1 MKEEDNVK
9 TTWLRMLLFIAPFV
23 FVNAV
28 WGQAYPSRPVR
39 FIVPFPPAGANDVI
53 ARLLAVPLTELLGQQ
68 FIIDNR
74 GGANTIIGTD
84 LTAKASPD
92 GYTILIVPGSF
103 AINIS
108 LYKKLP
114 YDSIRDFTPVV
125 MIGNGAYIIVVHPSL
140 PVKSAAELIAL
151 AKQKPG
157 EISYG
162 SSGVGNVTH
171 LAAEL
176 FNMMAGTKM
185 LHVTY
190 KGGGPVMIDLLGGRV
205 SVFFSTVST
214 AASHIKAGKLRA
226 IGATTA
232 EPSAAFPDVP
242 PVTRTGLPGYE
253 VSGWYGILAPA
264 GTPRATIDT
273 LNKAVRAALSKP
285 ELKSKLL
292 AVGVET
298 VDTTPA
304 QFRQFLLADIEKWRK
319 VVKTLNITAE

>member
-1 MKEEDNVK
+1 MRLM
-9 TTWLRMLLFIAPFV
+9 WLRTLLLMMALFACL
-23 FVNAV
+23 NGA
-28 WGQAYPSRPVR
+28 WAQTYPLRPVR
-39 FIVPFPPAGANDVI
+39 FIVPFPPGGANDTI
-53 ARLLAVPLTELLGQQ
+53 ARLLAIPLTETLGQQ
-68 FIIDNR
+68 FVIDNR

-92 GYTILIVPGSF
+92 GHTILIVPGSF
-103 AINIS
+103 AINVS

-114 YDSIRDFTPVV
+114 YDSVRDFTPVV
-125 MIGNGAYIIVVHPSL
+125 MIGNGAYMIVVHPSL

-151 AKQKPG
+151 AKQKPA
-157 EISYG
+157 EIRYA

-185 LHVTY
+185 LHVPY
-190 KGGGPVMIDLLGGRV
+190 KGGGPVMVDLLAGRV

-214 AASHIKAGKLRA
+214 AASHVRSGKLRA

-242 PVTRTGLPGYE
+242 PVARTGLPGYE

-264 GTPRATIDT
+264 GTPKAAIDT
-273 LNKAVRAALSKP
+273 LNKATRAALSKP
-285 ELKSKLL
+285 ELKGKLL
-292 AVGVET
+292 AVGVES
-298 VDTTPA
+298 VDTTTG
-304 QFRQFLLADIEKWRK
+304 QFRQFLLVEMKKWDK
-319 VVKTLNITAE
+319 VVKTLNITAQ

>member
-1 MKEEDNVK
+1 MNLV
-9 TTWLRMLLFIAPFV
+9 WLRALLLIALFACL
-23 FVNAV
+23 NGA
-28 WGQAYPSRPVR
+28 GAQAYPVRPVR
-39 FIVPFPPAGANDVI
+39 FIVPFPPAGANDII
-53 ARLLAVPLTELLGQQ
+53 ARLLAVPLSEMLGQQ
-68 FIIDNR
+68 FVVDNR

-92 GYTILIVPGSF
+92 GHTILIVPGSF
-103 AINIS
+103 AINVS

-114 YDSIRDFTPVV
+114 YDSVRDFAPVV
-125 MIGNGAYIIVVHPSL
+125 MIGNGAYVVVVHPSL
-140 PVKSAAELIAL
+140 PVTSAAELIAL
-151 AKQKPG
+151 ARQKPG
-157 EISYG
+157 EVRYG

-185 LHVTY
+185 LHVPY
-190 KGGGPVMIDLLGGRV
+190 KGGGPVMIDLLAGRV

-232 EPSAAFPDVP
+232 EPSAAFPDIP
-242 PVTRTGLPGYE
+242 PVARTGLPGYE

-264 GTPRATIDT
+264 GTPKTTIDT
-273 LNKAVRAALSKP
+273 LNKATRAALSKP
-285 ELKSKLL
+285 ELKGKLL

-298 VDTTPA
+298 VDSTPE
-304 QFRQFLLADIEKWRK
+304 QFGRFLRTEIGKWGQ
-319 VVKTLNITAE
+319 VVKTLNISAE